1 MPKHRVAIPTQ
12 HKGGMTDV
20 VSDVL
25 GRAQTFTIIDI
36 DENVIQYVEVLTN
49 PAVTYKHGA
58 GPVVAK
64 MLTDKGVNTV
74 IATEFGPGVSVLLEH
89 FKVDQIKTP
98 RDIQVAAVIKRFIA
112 SACSVTRA

>member
-1 MPKHRVAIPTQ
+1 MPKYKVAIPTQ
-12 HKGGMTDV
+12 HNGGMTDV
-20 VSDVL
+20 VSNVF
-25 GRAQTFTIIDI
+25 GRARTFTVVDI
-36 DENVIQYVEVLTN
+36 DENAIQYVDVLTN

-64 MLTDKGVNTV
+64 MLTDSGVNTV

-98 RDIQVAAVIKRFIA
+98 RGIQVAKAIKRFIE
-112 SACSVTRA
+112 STNGGG